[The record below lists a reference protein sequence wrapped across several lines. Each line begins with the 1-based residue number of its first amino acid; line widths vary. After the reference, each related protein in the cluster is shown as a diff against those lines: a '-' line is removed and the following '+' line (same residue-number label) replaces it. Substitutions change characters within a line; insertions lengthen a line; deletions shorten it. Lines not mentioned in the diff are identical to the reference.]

1 MTEQIKIK
9 HEEVNVGN
17 GTVTE
22 SETLV
27 HTTGH
32 VKSLIDNA
40 LTGIVNFISKPWYK
54 ILSVL
59 TLCNKF
65 TVLVLIVFFLLA
77 IYLPSNYWVTHKHFI
92 NCSMCHYFR

>member
-22 SETLV
+22 SETLIQ
-27 HTTGH
+27 TTGH

-40 LTGIVNFISKPWYK
+40 LTGIVKLTNTLSIARCVIISGDGADGDSALFIR
-54 ILSVL
+54 
-59 TLCNKF
+59 C
-65 TVLVLIVFFLLA
+65 
-77 IYLPSNYWVTHKHFI
+77 
-92 NCSMCHYFR
+92 